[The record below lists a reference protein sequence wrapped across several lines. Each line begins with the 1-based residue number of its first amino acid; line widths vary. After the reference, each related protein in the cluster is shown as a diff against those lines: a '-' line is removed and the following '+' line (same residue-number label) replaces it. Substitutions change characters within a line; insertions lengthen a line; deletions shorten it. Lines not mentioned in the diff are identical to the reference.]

1 MDTACELD
9 LGGSLA
15 TLPGVKTWVQ
25 ACGTRI
31 RQNLGG
37 GAIKACVWPYRYGS
51 EVFIACDFW
60 GTGAAEGAS
69 PDIEAMTFNV
79 GRHLRLHEHD
89 PAVPD
94 AADALHMIG
103 LLCSEV
109 GARVELGR

>member
-1 MDTACELD
+1 MDKACELD
-9 LGGSLA
+9 LGAPLA
-15 TLPGVKTWVQ
+15 PPPAVKAWLQ
-25 ACGTRI
+25 ACSSRI

-37 GAIKACVWPYRYGS
+37 GAIKACVWPYRHGS

-60 GTGAAEGAS
+60 GTGAPESAC
-69 PDIEAMTFNV
+69 PDIEAMTFNL
-79 GRHLRLHEHD
+79 GRRLRLHEHD